1 MKQYT
6 VQIFLKESLPRFD
19 LFCFQFNC
27 STLEHILSH
36 RCCEVGT
43 YTRSSRWHKLYYLHQ
58 IIRFSLSL
66 SLSKS
71 TMSMGMEKK
80 NHVLIGSKQSS
91 YQLQP
96 SKFAAAKHWTKI
108 YIFLQM
114 LMIPSAND
122 FRFPHR
128 DDFLGTSASFF
139 CLVETSFT
147 FLSSS
152 MDP

>member
-6 VQIFLKESLPRFD
+6 VQIFQKESLSRFD

-36 RCCEVGT
+36 RCCEVRT

-58 IIRFSLSL
+58 IIRSSLSL
-66 SLSKS
+66 SLSLHVHDVN
-71 TMSMGMEKK
+71 GNGKK

-96 SKFAAAKHWTKI
+96 SKFAAVKHYKQPNGGR
-108 YIFLQM
+108 YDYVKYEFQ
-114 LMIPSAND
+114 
-122 FRFPHR
+122 
-128 DDFLGTSASFF
+128 DDI
-139 CLVETSFT
+139 
-147 FLSSS
+147 
-152 MDP
+152 